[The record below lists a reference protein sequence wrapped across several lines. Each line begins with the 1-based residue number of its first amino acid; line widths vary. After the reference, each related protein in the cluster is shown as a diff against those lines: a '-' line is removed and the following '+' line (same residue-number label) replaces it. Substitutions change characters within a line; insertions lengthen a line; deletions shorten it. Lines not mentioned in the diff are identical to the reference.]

1 MKAKNIFLWILLLGR
16 IVCVWGNKKFWD
28 PEMAATTWCCESE
41 DVSIPGM
48 SKVPLKKI
56 SLWMGWGFGGV
67 CLAFKLQTAVS
78 WENWRTKGK
87 DVSLA
92 WLPCNFS
99 KAVTWTN

>member
-48 SKVPLKKI
+48 SKVPLKKNKP
-56 SLWMGWGFGGV
+56 LNGLGVWGCLFG
-67 CLAFKLQTAVS
+67 LQVANCS
-78 WENWRTKGK
+78 FLRELKDKGK
-87 DVSLA
+87 RCEPSMTPL
-92 WLPCNFS
+92 
-99 KAVTWTN
+99 